1 MRVGAGVF
9 QVDAQL
15 VEGMVAMKS
24 PGTWSAAEA
33 LFTKVIQAAP
43 EFAEGYNKRATV
55 MYMRHDYTAAIK
67 DCKTTGMPRVFGPLA
82 RNRLNAGRRMFFFC
96 FRRGGD
102 GGIHFIWPHSGRSA
116 ALAA

>member
-1 MRVGAGVF
+1 MYVGAGVL

-33 LFTKVIQAAP
+33 LFTRVIQAAP

-67 DCKTTGMPRVFGPLA
+67 DCKTTGTSRILGPLA
-82 RNRLNAGRRMFFFC
+82 CEML
-96 FRRGGD
+96 
-102 GGIHFIWPHSGRSA
+102 
-116 ALAA
+116 

>member
-1 MRVGAGVF
+1 MRVRAGVV

-15 VEGMVAMKS
+15 VEGMVAMKT

-55 MYMRHDYTAAIK
+55 MYLRHDYTAAIK
-67 DCKTTGMPRVFGPLA
+67 DCKTTGSPRMRNPLS
-82 RNRLNAGRRMFFFC
+82 AGLS
-96 FRRGGD
+96 FRVSKLRD
-102 GGIHFIWPHSGRSA
+102 
-116 ALAA
+116 